1 MTEPS
6 RYCISTSEEIWVRAC
21 YKFFEECGFW
31 DWYLTHPDKA
41 YLIVMKHTRGQANPF
56 VIRQRVDQL
65 YKDAGV
71 RYDEK

>member
-1 MTEPS
+1 MTEVT
-6 RYCISTSEEIWVRAC
+6 RYAISTGEEVWVRAC
-21 YKFFEECGFW
+21 YKFFEEHGFYN
-31 DWYLTHPDKA
+31 WYQVPVDKA

-71 RYDEK
+71 RYDET